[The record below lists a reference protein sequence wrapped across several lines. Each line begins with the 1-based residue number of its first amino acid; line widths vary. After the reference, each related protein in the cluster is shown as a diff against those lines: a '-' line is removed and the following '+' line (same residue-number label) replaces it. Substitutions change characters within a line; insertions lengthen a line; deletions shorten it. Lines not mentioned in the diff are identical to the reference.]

1 MGDPYSAELMRK
13 RRIVNYC
20 PVYVSAEFNKLNLSY
35 SVSSVK
41 LSVLVDIVYESPSME
56 LANCCNTTKIIPCSK
71 NTTRINNKIK
81 LEVVFPQLGGE
92 SGKLYSFLMLDI
104 TDELAD
110 SVTKNVRVQWQII
123 NIRDGTLDSGLE
135 TVQYVAPDPMSKTT
149 SHTFLFL
156 LLRQSGPID
165 STALASADSSVP
177 CKPTPSRCNFNL
189 TKFIVTLNL
198 VIEGASWFSSSLDE
212 DYELKMANDGVM
224 RTMEK
229 VCADVAC
236 TPTDPDMPDTTS
248 MPANCPT
255 SYATDNRP
263 SAIMLMVVFAF
274 LRWLM

>member
-1 MGDPYSAELMRK
+1 MPSITWDADPGMNHTLIFWDSGALMLRGLYINIEGPVGVSLLSVMGDPYSAELMRK

-56 LANCCNTTKIIPCSK
+56 LANCCNTTKIIPAKVVRANPIGNGYISAVY
-71 NTTRINNKIK
+71 TRMEPEVI
-81 LEVVFPQLGGE
+81 LEQQNLV
-92 SGKLYSFLMLDI
+92 
-104 TDELAD
+104 
-110 SVTKNVRVQWQII
+110 
-123 NIRDGTLDSGLE
+123 
-135 TVQYVAPDPMSKTT
+135 DPN
-149 SHTFLFL
+149 FFL
-156 LLRQSGPID
+156 LSRSIF
-165 STALASADSSVP
+165 
-177 CKPTPSRCNFNL
+177 RCNFNL